1 MKKQVYFF
9 TSLLVVSLS
18 LNGCGNKKGGVIR
31 CSGEKPDTSVASPTL
46 GCDTITPQSDIQSQ
60 VWIDASYS
68 MKGYVETKEGP
79 RFYGI
84 IGALGNLKGISG
96 IALFGTSLGDLDSY
110 DSFNKKLEKKDI
122 QWCKESNLTSMIKH
136 AVKTSSNSNVFII
149 TDGIMSGSDKQISK
163 ERTYNI
169 LRRDQLTQE
178 IKSALTGKNVAINVS
193 QYSLKYRGKYY
204 HYDNSDKFLDE
215 KNRPLYIITVGPK
228 GKVDDVINNTFAN
241 NEMLKT
247 NNSLTYGDVN
257 MPYGIKMNI
266 SNVNILSR
274 EKNTNNYS
282 LNKKYIR
289 EQGLEEITFN
299 LGVSMLPEY
308 MKGLEFFEKHGHL
321 QSKRLK
327 EGDNAY
333 KDIKV
338 NSIDYNNGKLSI
350 TINKSLINQVSL
362 RYVLDY
368 ADPVWIKQSSTD
380 DDKLKYSDQT
390 TFNFEYFM
398 KGLSVLNPEGYVND
412 VEKTIINI
420 IN

>member
-9 TSLLVVSLS
+9 TSLLVACISFG
-18 LNGCGNKKGGVIR
+18 GCGDKKSNGESESSNDSSIKIV
-31 CSGEKPDTSVASPTL
+31 EKPKTNTKSE
-46 GCDTITPQSDIQSQ
+46 
-60 VWIDASYS
+60 VWIDASLS
-68 MKGYVETKEGP
+68 MKGYVATEEDP
-79 RFYGI
+79 HFNGI
-84 IGALGNLKGISG
+84 IGALGKMEGNGG
-96 IALFGTSLGDLDSY
+96 IALYSTSLGKSENY
-110 DSFNKKLEKKDI
+110 DDFNKKLQNKNIKWSDESKLTTMIKSAVD
-122 QWCKESNLTSMIKH
+122 KSSSNL
-136 AVKTSSNSNVFII
+136 VFII
-149 TDGIMSGSDKQISK
+149 TDGIMSGSNQEISSSPGK
-163 ERTYNI
+163 KFNI
-169 LRRDQLTQE
+169 LHRDQLTQE
-178 IKSALTGKNVAINVS
+178 LQSVLKGRKNVAINVS
-193 QYSLKYRGKYY
+193 QYFMKFKGTYY
-204 HYDNSDKFLDE
+204 CYDNYNGKDTYLNE

-228 GKVDDVINNTFAN
+228 DKVNDVIKNKFAKN
-241 NEMLKT
+241 DMLKT
-247 NNSLTYGDVN
+247 SKTLTFGDLN
-257 MPYGIKMNI
+257 IPFSIKMNI
-266 SNVNILSR
+266 SSVNILSR

-289 EQGLEEITFN
+289 EQKIDELTFN

-308 MKGLEFFEKHGHL
+308 MKELEYFKKNGHM

-338 NSIDYNNGKLSI
+338 NNIEYNNGKLSI

-368 ADPVWIKQSSTD
+368 ADPAWIKQSSTD

-412 VEKTIINI
+412 VENTIINI